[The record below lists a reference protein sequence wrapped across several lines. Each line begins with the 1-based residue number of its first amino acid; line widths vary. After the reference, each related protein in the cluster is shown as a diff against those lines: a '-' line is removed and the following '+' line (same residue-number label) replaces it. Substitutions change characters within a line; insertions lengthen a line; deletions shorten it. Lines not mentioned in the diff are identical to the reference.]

1 LKKRTRKL
9 LSISKSFFLLFFK
22 KEVLSLLLPRTVL
35 RRGMN
40 ALSRPVKAPAQSQTN
55 RLLDVI
61 SRSQDANWLAVCRDH
76 NKVIRNEAVTQAAVA
91 RLAELAGPVVASSA
105 EPAVRMSA
113 VEQAQAIW
121 AVLAK
126 RAGDTGS
133 TTVAKMTYGDLAVAI
148 GYPHRGA
155 ARAIKPAL
163 GLIGMY
169 CIKHGLPALNA
180 LAVNQASMEAGD
192 SVVLTD
198 GETPRSE
205 RASVVA
211 FDWMAVPVPDAA
223 SFAGM
228 KAPR

>member
-1 LKKRTRKL
+1 
-9 LSISKSFFLLFFK
+9 
-22 KEVLSLLLPRTVL
+22 
-35 RRGMN
+35 MN
-40 ALSRPVKAPAQSQTN
+40 ALARPVKAPAQSQTN
-55 RLLDVI
+55 RLVDII

-76 NKVIRNEAVTQAAVA
+76 NKLIRNDTVAQAANA
-91 RLAELAGPVVASSA
+91 RLAELSGPAVASST

-113 VEQAQAIW
+113 IEQAQAIW

-126 RAGDTGS
+126 RANDTGS
-133 TTVAKMTYGDLAVAI
+133 TTVAKITYGDLAVAI
-148 GYPHRGA
+148 GYPNKGA

-169 CIKHGLPALNA
+169 CVKHGLPALNA

-205 RASVVA
+205 RASIIA
-211 FDWMAVPVPDAA
+211 HDWASVPVPVAA
-223 SFAGM
+223 DFAGM